1 MDLPERS
8 PAHGGTL
15 GRTATRP
22 TQAVRRTEVGE
33 STRALSPAKPAHAK
47 VVFFHDR
54 LENQGKNNT
63 YGPVLL
69 TVGGQISHM
78 IYYH

>member
-15 GRTATRP
+15 GRTATRQ

-33 STRALSPAKPAHAK
+33 STRALSPAKHAK

-54 LENQGKNNT
+54 LENHGKNNT

-69 TVGGQISHM
+69 TAGGQISH
-78 IYYH
+78 

>member
-15 GRTATRP
+15 GRTATRQ

-33 STRALSPAKPAHAK
+33 STRALSPAKHAHAK
-47 VVFFHDR
+47 VVFFMT
-54 LENQGKNNT
+54 N
-63 YGPVLL
+63 
-69 TVGGQISHM
+69 
-78 IYYH
+78 